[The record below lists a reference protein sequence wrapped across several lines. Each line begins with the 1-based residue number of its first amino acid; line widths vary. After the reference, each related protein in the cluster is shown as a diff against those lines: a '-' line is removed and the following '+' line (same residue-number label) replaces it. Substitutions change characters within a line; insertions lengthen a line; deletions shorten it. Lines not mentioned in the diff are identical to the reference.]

1 MTAKEKSPHFGL
13 MQVFVDALFEGKEVV
28 MRLDAVILAEAYDL
42 PPDLREVVELLPPG
56 RYTRQRFCDQI
67 NSSIVGHGWG
77 YVYGT
82 IE

>member
-1 MTAKEKSPHFGL
+1 MEKSPDYGL
-13 MQVFVDALFEGKEVV
+13 MQILADALFENSEVIA
-28 MRLDAVILAEAYDL
+28 RLDAIILAEAYDL
-42 PPDLREVVELLPPG
+42 PSDLNEVVELLPPG

-67 NSSIVGHGWG
+67 NSSIAGHGWG